1 MVKKL
6 YKHEFLSYAR
16 VMTVVYA
23 ILLTMATANRI
34 IQMFETDTVAYK
46 IVSIFSGITYGVSV
60 AAAFGFSFVLGI
72 IRFYRNLFTGEGYLT
87 FTLPATPRQHITVK
101 VITAVCVN
109 VISLGVILLS
119 VCIVAAGEMLVEIWK
134 ALVYILDMM
143 YKAAGAHIPFFGLE
157 LAVFLLVATFT
168 SIMLYYT
175 FISIGQLFKKNRIL
189 AAVGAY
195 FVYYVATQIIS
206 AVITIVFTILAERGA
221 FDEIGRWILY
231 HPYHT
236 VHIGLCSLIV
246 LLSAFAAVEFF
257 VIKWV
262 ITKKLNLE

>member
-16 VMTVVYA
+16 VMSLVYA

-34 IQMFETDTVAYK
+34 IQIFENDSIAYR
-46 IVSIFSGITYGVSV
+46 IVSIFSGVTYGVSIL
-60 AAAFGFSFVLGI
+60 AAFGFSFVLGI
-72 IRFYRNLFTGEGYLT
+72 IRFYKNLFTCEGYLT
-87 FTLPATPRQHITVK
+87 FTLPATPCQHITVK

-109 VISLGVILLS
+109 IISLVVILLS
-119 VCIVAAGEMLVEIWK
+119 VCIVSAGEMLVEIWK

-175 FISIGQLFKKNRIL
+175 FISIGQLFKKNRML

-195 FVYYVATQIIS
+195 FAYYVATQVIG
-206 AVITIVFTILAERGA
+206 AVITIVFSFLAESGA
-221 FDEIGRWILY
+221 LDQIGEWIIH
-231 HPYHT
+231 HPYQT
-236 VHIGLCSLIV
+236 VHIGACGAIV
-246 LLSAFAAVEFF
+246 LFSAFAVVEFF
-257 VIKWV
+257 VIKWIV
-262 ITKKLNLE
+262 TKKLNLE

>member
-16 VMTVVYA
+16 VMSLVYA

-34 IQMFETDTVAYK
+34 IQIFENDSIAYR
-46 IVSIFSGITYGVSV
+46 IVSIFSGVTYGVSIL
-60 AAAFGFSFVLGI
+60 AAFGFSFVLGI
-72 IRFYRNLFTGEGYLT
+72 IRFYKNLFTCEGYLT

-109 VISLGVILLS
+109 IISLVVILLS
-119 VCIVAAGEMLVEIWK
+119 VCIVSAGEMLVEIWK
-134 ALVYILDMM
+134 ALAYLLDLM
-143 YKAAGAHIPFFGLE
+143 YQTAGAHIPFFGLE

-221 FDEIGRWILY
+221 LDQIGEWIVH
-231 HPYHT
+231 HPYQT
-236 VHIGLCSLIV
+236 VHIGACGAIV
-246 LLSAFAAVEFF
+246 LFSAFAVVEFF
-257 VIKWV
+257 VIKWIV
-262 ITKKLNLE
+262 TKKLNLE

>member
-16 VMTVVYA
+16 VMTIVYA

-46 IVSIFSGITYGVSV
+46 IVSIFSGITYGMSV
-60 AAAFGFSFVLGI
+60 AAALGFSFVLGI

-101 VITAVCVN
+101 VVTAVCIDL
-109 VISLGVILLS
+109 ISLVVVLLS
-119 VCIVAAGEMLVEIWK
+119 ACIVSAGEMLVEIWK
-134 ALVYILDMM
+134 ALAYILDML
-143 YKAAGAHIPFFGLE
+143 YKVAGNHIPFFGLE
-157 LAVFLLVATFT
+157 AAVFLLVATFT